1 MRWVVYFFCCCCLM
15 VSTASTVVAQETD
28 DRDTT
33 ERRLRQLQEQIAEE
47 QEQLE
52 ITRQA
57 EEASEIQLSELN
69 RQIALRTELIRN
81 YRRRIQQIS
90 TESDSLRQSMNQLEQ
105 DLGTLK
111 TQYRTRAVHAY
122 KYGRMHDLALILAA
136 ESINQMLIRINYL
149 RRFAQKRQ
157 EKLNEIVLAGEVLTQ
172 RRTDLSEMLGRNEE
186 LLGNAQQEQRNLE
199 GLQRDRQS
207 VIERLRT
214 EQIDLEISISE
225 KEAAY
230 QDLLDIMA
238 RSAETGSA
246 SRRVREAVN
255 PDLAASFEGMAT
267 SDQGRL
273 PWPADGVVV
282 EPFGDIVNPV
292 YGTTTPNPGILI
304 GTTASAEVK
313 AIFEGQIVELSILPG
328 FGTYMSIEHGDYQSV
343 YSNFSMT
350 YVTQGELVRAGQVIG
365 RSGTD
370 SEPKGRGVF
379 FGLFRNGTA
388 IDPVPWLQRR

>member
-1 MRWVVYFFCCCCLM
+1 M